1 MGELFGS
8 MMRMPD
14 ITDTAARS
22 NIAVVSKDY
31 LNLSIKFGYHYSVLD
46 CFAGE
51 TPQQNHIYFRFSG
64 GATDMA
70 KRSRRV
76 ELIASVL
83 RDFGFAVRIKGDCWS
98 RAWTAP
104 DSSAQAHFSISSAGS
119 LPTPA
124 SSTPYSRATRRP
136 RRTRSSFWKTIMSS
150 EHRRG
155 RS

>member
-1 MGELFGS
+1 M
-8 MMRMPD
+8 
-14 ITDTAARS
+14 
-22 NIAVVSKDY
+22 SKDY

-83 RDFGFAVRIKGDCWS
+83 RDFGFAVRIKGDLLVA
-98 RAWTAP
+98 RLDGAGLER
-104 DSSAQAHFSISSAGS
+104 SSALLDQLGRLIAYTRQLDAVLTSDEKAAAYAAKFLAGDYA
-119 LPTPA
+119 L
-124 SSTPYSRATRRP
+124 
-136 RRTRSSFWKTIMSS
+136 
-150 EHRRG
+150 
-155 RS
+155 